1 MKKILFIVDV
11 RNWAYDD
18 RAKTWKSKLS
28 KKYNIDILYLKDY
41 DSVKLSYDSYR
52 YIKELQDAAIY
63 DKNLDQKHFIDKF
76 NFTNISNEIVSPI
89 FDHRKYDGIYIFYS
103 RALCDVRLLA
113 TPIPLDK
120 LAIAIN
126 NEKWTDDGVEK
137 TYNTYLRGARAITCC
152 NDYILN
158 EFKKV
163 YSNCFKVTQVVDESI
178 FKILRKEMVSNRVN
192 RSIKVGWSGNYNNP
206 IKNYDLVK
214 KSCSAA
220 GVKLYKEKE
229 LSRIDLAK
237 WYNNLDLV
245 VCASKSEGGPALLLE
260 AGAIGIPIVTTRV
273 GLARE
278 IVSDGQNGLFVQEN
292 AKDIALKIKT
302 LARNVGLRKEL
313 SKNLH
318 KDILSNWT
326 YNSRLYEIESVLK
339 EITS

>member
-1 MKKILFIVDV
+1 MKKVLFIVDV

-18 RAKTWKSKLS
+18 RAKTWKNKLS
-28 KKYNIDILYLKDY
+28 KKYDIDILYLKDY
-41 DSVKLSYDSYR
+41 DPVGLNYESYR
-52 YIKELQDAAIY
+52 YIKELQDAAIF
-63 DKNLDQKHFIDKF
+63 DKNLNQKHFIDKF
-76 NFTNISNEIVSPI
+76 KFVNKNNEIVSPI
-89 FDHRKYDGIYIFYS
+89 FDHREYDGIYIFYS
-103 RALCDVRLLA
+103 RALCDTRLLA

-120 LAIAIN
+120 LAIAI
-126 NEKWTDDGVEK
+126 
-137 TYNTYLRGARAITCC
+137 RGARAITCC

-158 EFKKV
+158 EFKKT

-178 FKILRKEMVSNRVN
+178 FKILRKEIVSNRTN
-192 RSIKVGWSGNYNNP
+192 RNIKVGWSGNYSNP

-214 KSCSAA
+214 KACSAA
-220 GVKLYKEKE
+220 GVKLYKERE
-229 LSRIDLAK
+229 LNRIDLAK
-237 WYNNLDLV
+237 WYNELDLV

-278 IVSDGQNGLFVQEN
+278 IINNGQNGFFAQEN

-302 LARNVGLRKEL
+302 LARNTGLRKEL

-318 KDILSNWT
+318 KDIISNWT
-326 YNSRLYEIESVLK
+326 YDSRLYEIESVLK

>member
-1 MKKILFIVDV
+1 MKKVLFIVDV

-18 RAKTWKSKLS
+18 RAKTWKNKLS
-28 KKYNIDILYLKDY
+28 KKYDIDILYLKDY
-41 DSVKLSYDSYR
+41 DPVGLNYESYR
-52 YIKELQDAAIY
+52 YIKELQDAAIF
-63 DKNLDQKHFIDKF
+63 DKNLNQKHFIDKF
-76 NFTNISNEIVSPI
+76 KFVNKNNEIVSPI
-89 FDHRKYDGIYIFYS
+89 FDHREYDGIYIFYS
-103 RALCDVRLLA
+103 RALCDTRLLA

-126 NEKWTDDGVEK
+126 NEKWTDDGVDK

-158 EFKKV
+158 EFKKT

-178 FKILRKEMVSNRVN
+178 FKILRKEIVSNRTN
-192 RSIKVGWSGNYNNP
+192 RNIKVGWSGNYSNP

-214 KSCSAA
+214 KACSAA
-220 GVKLYKEKE
+220 GVKLYKERE
-229 LSRIDLAK
+229 LNRIDLAK
-237 WYNNLDLV
+237 WYNELDLV

-278 IVSDGQNGLFVQEN
+278 IINNGQNGFFAQEN

-302 LARNVGLRKEL
+302 LARNTGLRKEL

-318 KDILSNWT
+318 KDIISNWT
-326 YNSRLYEIESVLK
+326 YDSRLYEIESVLK